1 MLHGT
6 TRVDLFPMVYDFDNL
21 YAAYLDVARGKREHR
36 DFVDFSRNIE
46 ENLISIQNNLIWKRY
61 QAGPVVSFYVY
72 EPKKRFITRPTLRDR
87 IVHHALMR
95 VVEDEFYRVY
105 RRYSYA
111 CYKGRGTLKACQHVS
126 RMERQA
132 IARWGLH
139 FGVVYVDIKSFFQSV
154 DHSIVKQ
161 LILEVFADDPDIIWL
176 FFKIIDAVN
185 DGLPIGFLPS
195 QFTAN
200 LYNTTLDILL
210 QKLGVDLW
218 CRYNDDILAFVPTR
232 DEAFRILG
240 EIDGYCRSRL
250 NLELNTKKSSATAF
264 RGKITYCGYVCA
276 PHHLEVKRDTVRRA
290 EKRLRKMAKGYIVG
304 DVPLSKLQDSVR
316 AFRAYCRH
324 AVADERAMQIMREMK
339 YYMPAGANGGYY
351 GC

>member
-21 YAAYLDVARGKREHR
+21 YAAYLEVAHGKREHK
-36 DFVDFSRNIE
+36 DFVRFSRNIE
-46 ENLISIQNNLIWKRY
+46 ENIIEIQNELMWKTY
-61 QAGPVVSFYVY
+61 EPGPVVSFYVY

-87 IVHHALMR
+87 IVHHA
-95 VVEDEFYRVY
+95 
-105 RRYSYA
+105 
-111 CYKGRGTLKACQHVS
+111 LKACQHVS

-176 FFKIIDAVN
+176 FFKIIDAVSA
-185 DGLPIGFLPS
+185 GLPIGFLPS

-200 LYNTTLDILL
+200 LYNTTIDLL
-210 QKLGVDLW
+210 LERLGVDLW

-240 EIDGYCRSRL
+240 EIDGYYRSRL

-290 EKRLRKMAKGYIVG
+290 EKRLRKKAKGYIVG